1 MSPKTNLEELFR
13 KQFSTYP
20 QGTSSKTQKNTGA
33 TSTFLCQ
40 SSQATTTAAAWVPR
54 GVDTGAGTSRWQV
67 DQNSLVPPV
76 LWKCEN
82 QPVTR
87 YRMPGSRIL
96 CFKIICIWHMGS
108 GFSFLYERQDTSGA
122 SNLSFAQSKPST
134 FYGTNI
140 TAHSQWLP
148 ATASPRVSPLGVLFK
163 KCVALSTAIRT
174 YPQNTKSKTWRPR
187 LLCLSGQA
195 TTAAAG
201 VARGVDTGAGTS
213 RWQDVKILW
222 SLRSC
227 ENARIRQPLGTEC
240 QVLEIWV

>member
-1 MSPKTNLEELFR
+1 MSPKTNLVELFR

-67 DQNSLVPPV
+67 DQKSLVTPV

-96 CFKIICIWHMGS
+96 CFKIMCIWHMGS
-108 GFSFLYERQDTSGA
+108 GFSFLYERQDTNGA

-140 TAHSQWLP
+140 AAHSQWLP

-163 KCVALSTAIRT
+163 KMCSSIDGNPNLSAKYQIKNLA
-174 YPQNTKSKTWRPR
+174 PSFAVSVRPSHHSS
-187 LLCLSGQA
+187 C
-195 TTAAAG
+195 
-201 VARGVDTGAGTS
+201 
-213 RWQDVKILW
+213 
-222 SLRSC
+222 RSC
-227 ENARIRQPLGTEC
+227 KGRRHRSRNLQVTRC
-240 QVLEIWV
+240 QNSLVTLVLWKCGN